1 MSIFF
6 CWLSPLFFLSV
17 SLCHFLNVSLS
28 LVLFCHFSQW
38 LLVLMLPALLLP
50 PLRICVF
57 RWMLSSYYYY
67 YHGFCNCS
75 VERRYRCCKCVSV
88 FFSILCFRILFFFEK
103 KQQPKQKSRKLFFFV
118 LLFFIGFVL
127 FSRMLV
133 LDQAIKFYENNF
145 VTLYSTCKV

>member
-88 FFSILCFRILFFFEK
+88 FFPSSVSAYFFFRK
-103 KQQPKQKSRKLFFFV
+103 KATTKAKKPKTFFFV